1 MFRSDPA
8 QLPQPP
14 KGNHMHI
21 YRACQDVSVLGDYL
35 EVPGLGF
42 LPVNAFVIHA
52 AQPVVVDTG
61 LGLPG
66 RDFRAALAEVID
78 PADVAWIW
86 LTHPDRDHTGGLF
99 TLLEAAPQ
107 ARVVTTF
114 AGAGIMSTE
123 RPLPM
128 DRIYLLNPGQ
138 SLDAG
143 DRRLTG
149 FRPPLFDNPATVGIL
164 DTSSG
169 ACLSS
174 DCFGAPL
181 PTAELATAGDAAAAN
196 PGELRAA
203 QLLWATVDSPWV
215 HTVDPARFAASFA
228 PLRDF
233 DPSIVL
239 STLFPNDTATTATLF
254 ATLLDAPQASPFT
267 GPDQAALEAMLR
279 DFQPA

>member
-1 MFRSDPA
+1 
-8 QLPQPP
+8 
-14 KGNHMHI
+14 MHT
-21 YRACQDVSVLGDYL
+21 YRAHPEISVLGDHL

-42 LPVNAFVIHA
+42 LAVNAFVIHA

-61 LGLPG
+61 LGLPD
-66 RDFRAALAEVID
+66 RDFVASLAAVID
-78 PADVAWIW
+78 PADVRWIW

-99 TLLEAAPQ
+99 NLLDAAPQ

-114 AGAGIMSTE
+114 AGAGIMSAE
-123 RPLPM
+123 RPLPIN
-128 DRIYLLNPGQ
+128 RIYLLNPGQ

-149 FRPPLFDNPATVGIL
+149 FRPPLFDNPATVGVL

-169 ACLSS
+169 VCLSS

-181 PTAELATAGDAAAAN
+181 PAATLATARNVADVS
-196 PGELRAA
+196 PEELRTA

-215 HTVDPARFAASFA
+215 HIVDPAKFAASLR

-233 DPSIVL
+233 EPSAIL
-239 STLFPNDTATTATLF
+239 STHLPPVIGDSTALF
-254 ATLLDAPQASPFT
+254 ATLLDAPSASPFT

-279 DFQPA
+279 QFQPA

>member
-1 MFRSDPA
+1 
-8 QLPQPP
+8 
-14 KGNHMHI
+14 MHGYHVNPEI
-21 YRACQDVSVLGDYL
+21 SVLGDYL
-35 EVPGLGF
+35 EIPGLGF
-42 LPVNAFVIHA
+42 LTVNTFVIHA

-61 LGLPG
+61 LGLPD
-66 RDFRAALAEVID
+66 RDFVASLAVVID
-78 PADVAWIW
+78 PADVRWIW

-99 TLLEAAPQ
+99 ALLDVAPK

-114 AGAGIMSTE
+114 AGAGIMSAE
-123 RPLPM
+123 RPLPL

-149 FRPPLFDNPATVGIL
+149 FRPPLFDNPATVGVL
-164 DTSSG
+164 DTTSG
-169 ACLSS
+169 VCLSS

-181 PTAELATAGDAAAAN
+181 PTAGQATAEDAGDVSAQD
-196 PGELRAA
+196 LRAA

-215 HTVDPARFAASFA
+215 HTVDPAKFAASFR

-233 DPSIVL
+233 GPSAIL
-239 STLFPNDTATTATLF
+239 STHLPPVTRGSTALFD
-254 ATLLDAPQASPFT
+254 TLLDAPSASPFT

-279 DFQPA
+279 QYEPA

>member
-1 MFRSDPA
+1 
-8 QLPQPP
+8 
-14 KGNHMHI
+14 MHT
-21 YRACQDVSVLGDYL
+21 YRAYPDISVLSDYL

-52 AQPVVVDTG
+52 AQPVVVDAG
-61 LGLPG
+61 LGLPD
-66 RDFRAALAEVID
+66 RDFVASLAAVID

-99 TLLEAAPQ
+99 ALLDAAPR

-114 AGAGIMSTE
+114 AGAGIMSAE
-123 RPLPM
+123 RPLPVN
-128 DRIYLLNPGQ
+128 RIYLLNPGQ

-149 FRPPLFDNPATVGIL
+149 FRPPLFDNPATVGVL

-169 ACLSS
+169 VCLSS

-181 PTAELATAGDAAAAN
+181 PTATLATAENAAEVS
-196 PGELRAA
+196 PEELRAA

-215 HTVDPARFAASFA
+215 HAVDQAKFAASLR

-233 DPSIVL
+233 GPSAIL
-239 STLFPNDTATTATLF
+239 STHLPPVIGNSTALF
-254 ATLLDAPQASPFT
+254 ATLLDAPQADPFT

-279 DFQPA
+279 QLEPA

>member
-1 MFRSDPA
+1 M
-8 QLPQPP
+8 
-14 KGNHMHI
+14 
-21 YRACQDVSVLGDYL
+21 
-35 EVPGLGF
+35 
-42 LPVNAFVIHA
+42 IHA
-52 AQPVVVDTG
+52 AQPAVVDTG
-61 LGLPG
+61 LGLPD
-66 RDFRAALAEVID
+66 RDFVTSLAAVID
-78 PADVAWIW
+78 PADVRWIW

-114 AGAGIMSTE
+114 VGAGIMSAE
-123 RPLPM
+123 RPLPI

-164 DTSSG
+164 DAKSDV
-169 ACLSS
+169 CFSS

-181 PTAELATAGDAAAAN
+181 PSPAMATAEDAAAAS
-196 PGELRAA
+196 PDDLRAG

-215 HTVDPARFAASFA
+215 HTIDPAKYAASFT

-233 DPSIVL
+233 SPSAIL
-239 STLFPNDTATTATLF
+239 STHLPPVTGDTTVLFDA
-254 ATLLDAPQASPFT
+254 LLEAPHASPFV

-279 DFQPA
+279 EFQPA